1 MLDLVSAPTTMSYE
15 QEEVWDENRE
25 DTNELLALE
34 LPIPVTFEKIHK
46 KVDQEKE
53 DYLKNK
59 KDGNIRKKKE
69 DDILDSVSPHVLNNP
84 PCRRLVK
91 AAYAEEKAQELY
103 PAERDVHGL
112 ALYGG
117 YKIKTE
123 PVDFNYCTLKIDSN
137 SWTNASAP
145 KLYKS
150 SRPLGKDSKKE
161 DKPLEVASF
170 TLQPES
176 DFSKPPVELS
186 QSFSQYSSMRSTV
199 ERIPASTS
207 VSPHC
212 TPSNVGPGSYD
223 VAATK
228 VNPLSKHASSMF
240 RSSSS
245 RFPARHLET
254 SALGYSSIAEDR
266 RAWSNKGS
274 KFEDSKRQLV
284 SREKK
289 AIPGPGSH
297 VLLRWPK
304 SEARLYSTSEKL
316 SGHAGFYSR
325 GRSASNLRDSYEQNN
340 SSLYAKTMTI
350 EGGESIY

>member
-1 MLDLVSAPTTMSYE
+1 MSFQHE
-15 QEEVWDENRE
+15 PVMDEEERRQDAK
-25 DTNELLALE
+25 ELLALE
-34 LPIPVTFEKIHK
+34 LPIPVTFDKIHK
-46 KVDQEKE
+46 KVDREKE
-53 DYLKNK
+53 EYLANK
-59 KDGNIRKKKE
+59 KDGNIRRKKE
-69 DDILDSVSPHVLNNP
+69 EDILEKVSAHVLNNP

-91 AAYAEEKAQELY
+91 AAYAEEEAQELY

-137 SWTNASAP
+137 SWQQASAP

-150 SRPLGKDSKKE
+150 TRPLGQDSKNDGE
-161 DKPLEVASF
+161 KPQSDIASF

-212 TPSNVGPGSYD
+212 TPSNVGPGSYE
-223 VAATK
+223 VGSAKTK
-228 VNPLSKHASSMF
+228 RKQKYASSMF
-240 RSSSS
+240 RSRSS
-245 RFPARHLET
+245 RFPSRHLE
-254 SALGYSSIAEDR
+254 SSSLGYSSIAEDR
-266 RAWSNKGS
+266 RAWTNKGS

-289 AIPGPGSH
+289 LIPGPGSH
-297 VLLRWPK
+297 MLLRWPK
-304 SEARLYSTSEKL
+304 ADPRLYEKGEKI

-325 GRSASNLRDSYEQNN
+325 GESAASTYALYHQN

-350 EGGESIY
+350 E